1 MATINELQDEIIEE
15 FGFFDHW
22 TDRYEYLIDLG
33 KKLPL
38 IQRAYKTDDRLI
50 PGCQSQVWLHAEKQ
64 GDNIIFTADSDALI
78 TSGIVS
84 LLTRVLSAQPAD
96 DIVKAE
102 LYFIDQIGLDK
113 HLSPTRANG
122 LLSMVQ
128 QMKQYAA
135 TLR

>member
-1 MATINELQDEIIEE
+1 MASINQIQDEIIEE

-38 IQRAYKTDDRLI
+38 INSAHKTEDRLI
-50 PGCQSQVWLHAEKQ
+50 RGCQSQVWLHAEKK
-64 GDNIIFTADSDALI
+64 GDHIIFTADCDALI
-78 TSGIVS
+78 TSGIIS
-84 LLTRVLSAQPAD
+84 LLIRVLSDQPAEE
-96 DIVKAE
+96 IVKSE

-135 TLR
+135 SL